1 MSEYPIYHTACSY
14 IHTCSH
20 SSYQLIR
27 VRCCSA
33 CSNPTGC
40 NDVGLLHFVHLRIV
54 RVDVCAGGI
63 GDGQGVAAGAGS
75 ARRKAADMCRVLE
88 LLK

>member
-1 MSEYPIYHTACSY
+1 
-14 IHTCSH
+14 
-20 SSYQLIR
+20 
-27 VRCCSA
+27 
-33 CSNPTGC
+33 
-40 NDVGLLHFVHLRIV
+40 VGLLHFVHLRIV